1 MSTGPEARFWQTIRG
16 SKPKNALLMRI
27 ENRHGGGVPDIH
39 CLLESLPFWIELKT
53 VKSGVTKISP
63 HQVAWHTAYWA
74 RGGLSFFLVKS
85 LSSGYFHLF
94 EGREAVEL
102 VQKPMSEV
110 RGQVFKR
117 HDELWEALS
126 EACWSHYRDKITTK
140 R

>member
-1 MSTGPEARFWQTIRG
+1 M
-16 SKPKNALLMRI
+16 
-27 ENRHGGGVPDIH
+27 
-39 CLLESLPFWIELKT
+39 
-53 VKSGVTKISP
+53 
-63 HQVAWHTAYWA
+63 AYYA

-117 HDELWEALS
+117 HDELWDALR
-126 EACWSHYRDKITTK
+126 AAVLDHYRGKV
-140 R
+140 